1 MLPQG
6 LRFFNTLSMSLKQSS
21 KQRLNA
27 TAKNRT
33 SGDPEINYINQ
44 PVRVA
49 VLIDGG
55 YFIKRYNYNW
65 NRKGTASASDV
76 ANHLYTLAHNHIGK
90 ENYLY
95 RIFYYDCLPL
105 SKRVHNPISNR
116 CIVLEKNPEAVFR
129 KEIIE
134 CLKQKRKVALRLGEL
149 KDTGK
154 WFIKAKHTK
163 NLING
168 NIKISDLKEED
179 LFYEMRQKSID
190 MKIGVDIA
198 SLSLKRFVDK
208 IVLFSGDSDFVPAA
222 KLARREGIDFV
233 LDPMGAHVEESL
245 FEHIDGLKSSQLYI
259 KKELKE

>member
-1 MLPQG
+1 MATQ
-6 LRFFNTLSMSLKQSS
+6 QSTKS
-21 KQRLNA
+21 KLTT
-27 TAKNRT
+27 TAKNR
-33 SGDPEINYINQ
+33 SSSDPEINYINQ

-49 VLIDGG
+49 VMIDGG

-65 NRKGTASASDV
+65 NKKRTATPADV

-116 CIVLEKNPEAVFR
+116 CIVFEKNPEALFR

-154 WFIKAKHTK
+154 WFIKAKYTK
-163 NLING
+163 DLIDEK
-168 NIKISDLKEED
+168 IKISDLTEDD

-233 LDPMGAHVEESL
+233 LDPMGATVEKSL
-245 FEHIDGLKSSQLYI
+245 FEHIDGLKSSQLFK
-259 KKELKE
+259 KKE